1 MKTIFS
7 LRSVA
12 PFYDWNSEGGA
23 AVADPET
30 DEHVVEPVRVDET
43 HNIDENDA
51 SFANLGLSDVLLES
65 IIQVGF
71 KKPTPIQE
79 AAIPALMNG
88 QDIIGQAQTGSG
100 KTAAFGLPIIDMI
113 DERDRRVQ
121 ALILT
126 PTRELAIQVSDA
138 LHNYGKHKRIETLAI
153 YGGQAYDRQLRGL
166 HRGVHIVVGTPGRVM
181 DHMRRGTLK
190 LDDLRFFVLDEAD
203 EMLDMGFVDDIET
216 ILREVPAERQTA
228 LFSATMPQRIADL
241 ANTYLRNP
249 QRISVRGKQ
258 MTVAE
263 INQTSYEFPRGK
275 KIEALARILEAEN
288 PTSAIIFCRTKRNVD
303 ELGEALLQRG
313 LPVETLHGD
322 LSQVQ
327 RDRVM
332 RRFRSN
338 QAQILIATDVA
349 ARGLDVPEVSHVINY
364 DVPESHE
371 TYVHRIG
378 RTGRAGR
385 KGEAI
390 TLVSPR
396 EFRWLRQVERT
407 TRATIEPKR
416 LPSQED
422 VNARRRE
429 KLVDLMRAVVEDE
442 QSYQAYLGPIEAL
455 GDDIDLKQLSA
466 ALLHLYAEETGQ
478 AALDTSGY
486 DSLAN
491 FGGKQPRERQQ
502 FDRPDRGDRPER
514 GERAPRGPRGGTATE
529 AGMTRLFVNIG
540 HNMRI
545 RPQDFVGAIANEA
558 NIPGRSIGA
567 IDIHDA
573 FSFVD
578 VPTADA
584 ENVMSVLNNASIKGK
599 SVNVEL
605 AQDSHSAGIDS
616 RRGPRNDRGN
626 FNRGP
631 REGGFGRDN
640 RGPRSGGFG
649 RGPRPEGSRAPRRDR
664 W

>member
-1 MKTIFS
+1 MNNIFS
-7 LRSVA
+7 QRSFA
-12 PFYDWNSEGGA
+12 PFYNWNTDGGA
-23 AVADPET
+23 AVADP
-30 DEHVVEPVRVDET
+30 DLDHEHEIESVRVDET
-43 HNIDENDA
+43 HNTEENES
-51 SFANLGLSDVLLES
+51 SFANLGLSDILLES
-65 IIQVGF
+65 ISQVGF

-79 AAIPALMNG
+79 AAIPALMEG
-88 QDIIGQAQTGSG
+88 LDIIGQAQTGSG
-100 KTAAFGLPIIDMI
+100 KTAAFGLPIIDQI
-113 DERDRRVQ
+113 EERDRRIQ

-153 YGGQAYDRQLRGL
+153 YGGQAYERQFRGL
-166 HRGVHIVVGTPGRVM
+166 QRGVHIVVGTPGRVM

-216 ILREVPAERQTA
+216 ILSEVPEDRQTA
-228 LFSATMPQRIADL
+228 LFSATMPQRIANL
-241 ANTYLRNP
+241 ANTYMRDP
-249 QRISVRGKQ
+249 KTISVRGKE

-275 KIEALARILEAEN
+275 KVEALARILEAEN

-303 ELGEALLQRG
+303 ELGESLLQRG
-313 LPVETLHGD
+313 MPVETLHGD

-332 RRFRSN
+332 RRFRN
-338 QAQILIATDVA
+338 GQAQILIATDVA
-349 ARGLDVPEVSHVINY
+349 ARGLDIPEVSHVINY

-385 KGEAI
+385 TGEAI

-407 TRATIEPKR
+407 TRATIHPKR

-429 KLVDLMRAVVEDE
+429 KLVELMREAVEDE
-442 QSYQAYLGPIEAL
+442 RGYEAYMGPIKDL
-455 GDDIDLKQLSA
+455 GDDVELEKLAA
-466 ALLHLYAEETGQ
+466 ALLHLYAEETGR
-478 AALDTSGY
+478 AALDTSGH

-491 FGGKQPRERQQ
+491 FGGKMQQERQRD
-502 FDRPDRGDRPER
+502 DRRGDRGDR
-514 GERAPRGPRGGTATE
+514 GPRSGGRATE
-529 AGMTRLFVNIG
+529 AGMTRLFINIG
-540 HNMRI
+540 HNMRV

-567 IDIHDA
+567 IDIHDS

-578 VPTADA
+578 VPSGDA
-584 ENVMSVLNNASIKGK
+584 ERVMNVMNSSSIKGK

-605 AQDSHSAGIDS
+605 AQDSGGGAP
-616 RRGPRNDRGN
+616 RRTPRYDRGGS
-626 FNRGP
+626 NRG
-631 REGGFGRDN
+631 GGFGRDN
-640 RGPRSGGFG
+640 RGGRGGFG
-649 RGPRPEGSRAPRRDR
+649 RGPRQDGGGRPRRDR

>member
-1 MKTIFS
+1 MNSIFS
-7 LRSVA
+7 LRSLA
-12 PFYDWNSEGGA
+12 PFYNWNNDGGA
-23 AVADPET
+23 AIAEPELE
-30 DEHVVEPVRVDET
+30 DDHEHEIEAVRVDET
-43 HNIDENDA
+43 VVAAENEA
-51 SFANLGLSDVLLES
+51 SFANLGLSNVLLES
-65 IIQVGF
+65 ISQVGF

-79 AAIPALMNG
+79 AAIPALMQG
-88 QDIIGQAQTGSG
+88 LDIIGQAQTGSG
-100 KTAAFGLPIIDMI
+100 KTAAFGLPIIDQI
-113 DERDRRVQ
+113 EERDRRIQ

-153 YGGQAYDRQLRGL
+153 YGGQAYERQFRGL
-166 HRGVHIVVGTPGRVM
+166 QRGVHIVVGTPGRVM

-216 ILREVPAERQTA
+216 ILSEVPDERQTA
-228 LFSATMPQRIADL
+228 LFSATMPQRIANL
-241 ANTYLRNP
+241 ANTYMRDP
-249 QRISVRGKQ
+249 KRISVRGKE

-275 KIEALARILEAEN
+275 KVEALARILEAEN

-303 ELGEALLQRG
+303 ELGESLLQRG

-332 RRFRSN
+332 RRFRN
-338 QAQILIATDVA
+338 GQAQILIATDVA
-349 ARGLDVPEVSHVINY
+349 ARGLDIPEVSHVINY

-385 KGEAI
+385 TGEAI

-416 LPSQED
+416 LPSQDD

-429 KLVDLMRAVVEDE
+429 KLVELMRKAVEDE
-442 QSYQAYLGPIEAL
+442 VGYEAYLGPIDAL
-455 GDDIDLKQLSA
+455 DDGVDLKQLSA
-466 ALLHLYAEETGQ
+466 ALLRLYAEETGQ

-486 DSLAN
+486 DQLAN
-491 FGGKQPRERQQ
+491 FGGKMQQDRQRD
-502 FDRPDRGDRPER
+502 DRRGDRGER
-514 GERAPRGPRGGTATE
+514 GPRAPRGASTE
-529 AGMTRLFVNIG
+529 AGMTRLFINIG
-540 HNMRI
+540 HNMRV

-567 IDIHDA
+567 IDIHDS

-578 VPTADA
+578 VPTGEA
-584 ENVMSVLNNASIKGK
+584 ERVMNVMNSSSIKGK

-605 AQDSHSAGIDS
+605 AQESAGGGDA
-616 RRGPRNDRGN
+616 RRGPRQDRGG
-626 FNRGP
+626 FNRG
-631 REGGFGRDN
+631 GGFGRDS
-640 RGPRSGGFG
+640 RSGRGGFG
-649 RGPRPEGSRAPRRDR
+649 RGPRAEGERRPRRDR

>member
-1 MKTIFS
+1 MNSTFL
-7 LRSVA
+7 LRGFA
-12 PFYDWNSEGGA
+12 PFYHWNTEGGA
-23 AVADPET
+23 AVI
-30 DEHVVEPVRVDET
+30 DEEEHEVAPVRVDET
-43 HNIDENDA
+43 HSESEDETT
-51 SFANLGLSDVLLES
+51 FADLGLSQVLLES
-65 IIQVGF
+65 ITQVGF
-71 KKPTPIQE
+71 KKPTPIQA
-79 AAIPALMNG
+79 AAIPALIAG

-113 DERDRRVQ
+113 DERDRRIQ

-138 LHNYGKHKRIETLAI
+138 LHNYGKHKGIQTLAI
-153 YGGQAYDRQLRGL
+153 YGGQAYERQFRGL
-166 HRGVHIVVGTPGRVM
+166 ERGVHIVVGTPGRVM
-181 DHMRRGTLK
+181 DHMRRNTLK
-190 LDDLRFFVLDEAD
+190 LDNLRFFVLDEAD

-216 ILREVPAERQTA
+216 ILQSVPEDRQTA
-228 LFSATMPQRIADL
+228 LFSATMPQRIADI
-241 ANTYLRNP
+241 ANTYMRSP

-263 INQTSYEFPRGK
+263 ITQTSYEFPRGK
-275 KIEALARILEAEN
+275 KVEALVRILEAEN
-288 PTSAIIFCRTKRNVD
+288 PTSAMIFCRTKRNVD

-313 LPVETLHGD
+313 MPVETLHGD

-332 RRFRSN
+332 RRFRSG

-385 KGEAI
+385 AGEAI

-407 TRATIEPKR
+407 TRATIEPRR
-416 LPSQED
+416 LPSQQD

-429 KLVDLMRAVVEDE
+429 KLVQLMTKAVEDE
-442 QSYQAYLGPIEAL
+442 KAYEAYLGPISDLA
-455 GDDIDLKQLSA
+455 DDIDMQKLAA
-466 ALLHLYAEETGQ
+466 ALLRLYAEETGQ
-478 AALDTSGY
+478 ATLDTSGY
-486 DSLAN
+486 DELAN
-491 FGGKQPRERQQ
+491 FGGKQQREQRS
-502 FDRPDRGDRPER
+502 FERNDAPR
-514 GERAPRGPRGGTATE
+514 GEGAPRGPRGRSSE

-540 HNMRI
+540 HNMRV

-567 IDIHDA
+567 IDIHEA

-578 VPTADA
+578 VPSGDA
-584 ENVMSVLNNASIKGK
+584 ERVMHVLNNASIKGRP
-599 SVNVEL
+599 VNVEL
-605 AQDSHSAGIDS
+605 AQEGAGD
-616 RRGPRNDRGN
+616 
-626 FNRGP
+626 
-631 REGGFGRDN
+631 GGFS
-640 RGPRSGGFG
+640 RGPRSDRGGFN
-649 RGPRPEGSRAPRRDR
+649 RRPRPEGGFNRDSRPGGRSSFGRSPRPEAGARPRRDR

>member
-1 MKTIFS
+1 MNSIFS
-7 LRSVA
+7 QRSKT
-12 PFYDWNSEGGA
+12 PFYHWNTESGS
-23 AVADPET
+23 AVAEPET
-30 DEHVVEPVRVDET
+30 EEVQEQEIAPVKVDET
-43 HNIDENDA
+43 VVAEENEA
-51 SFANLGLSDVLLES
+51 SFDNLGLSDVLLES
-65 IIQVGF
+65 IAQVGF

-79 AAIPALMNG
+79 AAIPALMEG
-88 QDIIGQAQTGSG
+88 LDIIGQAQTGSG
-100 KTAAFGLPIIDMI
+100 KTAAFGMPIIDQI
-113 DERDRRVQ
+113 EENDRRVQ

-126 PTRELAIQVSDA
+126 PTRELAIQVSEA
-138 LHNYGKHKRIETLAI
+138 LHNYGKHKRIETLSI

-166 HRGVHIVVGTPGRVM
+166 RRGVHIVVGTPGRVM

-216 ILREVPAERQTA
+216 ILKEVPEDRQTA
-228 LFSATMPQRIADL
+228 LFSATMPQRIANL
-241 ANTYLRNP
+241 ANTYMRDP
-249 QRISVRGKQ
+249 KRISVRGKE

-275 KIEALARILEAEN
+275 KTEALARILEAEN

-303 ELGEALLQRG
+303 ELGDSLLKRG
-313 LPVETLHGD
+313 MPVETLHGD
-322 LSQVQ
+322 LSQAQ

-332 RRFRSN
+332 RRFRN
-338 QAQILIATDVA
+338 GQAEILIATDVA

-385 KGEAI
+385 AGEAI

-429 KLVDLMRAVVEDE
+429 QLVKLMRDAVQDEDAYE
-442 QSYQAYLGPIEAL
+442 AYLGPIEDL
-455 GDDIDLKQLSA
+455 GEEVDLKKLSA
-466 ALLHLYAEETGQ
+466 ALLNLYAEETGQ
-478 AALDTSGY
+478 ATLDTSGH
-486 DSLAN
+486 DALAN
-491 FGGKQPRERQQ
+491 FGGKMQRD
-502 FDRPDRGDRPER
+502 DRRGDRGDRGP
-514 GERAPRGPRGGTATE
+514 RAPRGGGGGRSQE
-529 AGMTRLFVNIG
+529 AGMTRLFINIG
-540 HNMRI
+540 HNMRV

-567 IDIHDA
+567 IDIHDS

-578 VPTADA
+578 IPTGDA
-584 ENVMSVLNNASIKGK
+584 ERVMNVLNSASIKGK
-599 SVNVEL
+599 PVNVEL
-605 AQDSHSAGIDS
+605 AQDSGGGDRREP
-616 RRGPRNDRGN
+616 RRGPRGDRGGRRN
-626 FNRGP
+626 F
-631 REGGFGRDN
+631 EGGFGRD
-640 RGPRSGGFG
+640 RGGRGGFG
-649 RGPRPEGSRAPRRDR
+649 RGPRNDGDSTLR
-664 W
+664 